1 MKPPATPRLISWNV
15 TLRCP
20 LRCSHCYVGAGEQEA
35 EGVLSTEE
43 AFSVIDQVRELGN
56 PIIVL
61 SGGEPL
67 EREDIFEIARYGAD
81 RGVRMAM
88 GTSGYTLDRKTASR
102 IREAGITAVAISLD
116 SAVPA
121 VHDAFRGAAGAW
133 ERAVRAIRFCRDE
146 GIAVRINTTVH
157 DTGSRDADE
166 VIRMGT
172 AMGVRDYQVFFPVE
186 TGRARGTGLRG
197 PEASERLIRDILAWH
212 DEGVNVRPTCAP
224 QFRRIAMEMRLADPG
239 WGRGCIAG
247 ISYCRIYATGEV
259 TPCPYLPVS
268 AGNVRT
274 TPLSR
279 IWQESPVF
287 TVLRDPGLLSGRCGA
302 CSYKE
307 VCGGCRARAFLRSE
321 DFSARWCDGLARPG
335 EQTGLLTGEDPGCPY
350 APGGEAA

>member
-224 QFRRIAMEMRLADPG
+224 QFRRIAM
-239 WGRGCIAG
+239 
-247 ISYCRIYATGEV
+247 
-259 TPCPYLPVS
+259 
-268 AGNVRT
+268 
-274 TPLSR
+274 
-279 IWQESPVF
+279 
-287 TVLRDPGLLSGRCGA
+287 
-302 CSYKE
+302 
-307 VCGGCRARAFLRSE
+307 
-321 DFSARWCDGLARPG
+321 
-335 EQTGLLTGEDPGCPY
+335 
-350 APGGEAA
+350 